1 MVKIRTSAPIRIDLA
16 GGWSDIRDYTI
27 NYPGAVVNIAINKR
41 AHAELEIDEDGYLS
55 MNYNCEV
62 PVGTGLGTS
71 SAINVALLSCI
82 NHNKFSPEESAE
94 LAHKFE
100 VILGGPVGRQ
110 DQWASA
116 FGGVQYLKFN
126 KDNVEII
133 PFKPMESAIKWLE
146 KYLIIAHSKI
156 AHKSGEVHAPI
167 WEKFKQDDPKI
178 LNAIHKLKNLA
189 DEMSLAL
196 EKDERDSIK
205 NILNEVTKTTDNL
218 SKSIN
223 DPVREVCER
232 LIDNKTISAWKV
244 MGAGGGGAVA
254 LLSNEGNIEE
264 TKKQCEL
271 AGWMVIEWSTE
282 TQGILIEKI
291 EE

>member
-41 AHAELEIDEDGYLS
+41 AYAELEIDEDGYLS

-133 PFKPMESAIKWLE
+133 PFKPRESAIKWLE

-291 EE
+291 EG